1 MLVAIVA
8 VILFI
13 LTIVWQNIQ
22 TKKFNRRWLRV
33 SFGKKKDSLEDS
45 LENIQDIARWYK
57 LQEDFILPDEKV
69 DDVTWNDLDMDRIFA
84 LMNHNTSSTGE
95 QYMYKLLRQL
105 KQDTEAWKQR
115 EEKICFFEREESI
128 RLNVQMGLQALR
140 KREIYYLIPEIVDT
154 IEEKRLPFAKYSRV
168 LLISLI
174 LLAVAA
180 VVTGGNLYIVVL
192 LGVNALVN
200 LILYAVRKN
209 EYEIYLQAVFAIVR
223 IVKTAKLIEHEM
235 GEIDESTRQALQ
247 ELKLLSRMV
256 DGLES
261 AKQAYLTGDIV
272 ALLQDYLFG
281 MLMWEFIVYDK
292 VITELCGKK
301 DAFMRVFSF
310 VGETDTCIAI
320 ASFRRSL
327 GEYCIPEWGGNVL
340 SIKGLRHPL
349 IDNAVKND
357 YVFTKNAIITGSNA
371 SGKSTFMKSVAVNII
386 LAQTIHTCTAEEI
399 CLSDMGVMT
408 SMAVRDDVAEGESYY
423 IKEIRYLK
431 RMIDRSSGER
441 RFFFCVDEILRGTN
455 TKERIAASLSILK
468 YMSEKNCV
476 MMVATHDT
484 ELAKLLDGEYEN
496 YHFGERF
503 QDRDVQFDFK
513 LRSGITETSNAI
525 LLLDVV
531 GFPKEIVEQ
540 AEQQSVIC

>member
-386 LAQTIHTCTAEEI
+386 LAQTIHTCTAEEM

>member
-247 ELKLLSRMV
+247 ELKLLSCMV

-386 LAQTIHTCTAEEI
+386 LAQTIHTCTAEEM